1 MDCLW
6 VSLPWP
12 VLSTEPVFSTV
23 LSSAWAATSFPV
35 LDSSIATDVR
45 GGCGRKTY
53 PKNSVCKGLSF
64 CEKYNSGELYFEG
77 SDVYSEKKKE
87 IIARGKRYLA
97 TMSDILRFF
106 AHSG

>member
-1 MDCLW
+1 
-6 VSLPWP
+6 
-12 VLSTEPVFSTV
+12 
-23 LSSAWAATSFPV
+23 
-35 LDSSIATDVR
+35 
-45 GGCGRKTY
+45 
-53 PKNSVCKGLSF
+53 LSF

-77 SDVYSEKKKE
+77 SDVYSDKKKE